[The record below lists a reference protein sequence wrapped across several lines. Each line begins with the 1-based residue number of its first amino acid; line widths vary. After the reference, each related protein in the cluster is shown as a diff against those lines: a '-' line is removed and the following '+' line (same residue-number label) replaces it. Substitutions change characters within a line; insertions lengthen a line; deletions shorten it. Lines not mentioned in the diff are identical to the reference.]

1 MTINE
6 LKQQLLTSYTL
17 ENLNKISITL
27 INLYKNQ
34 QFSIL
39 QKVSDLISDYAKVDI
54 TIEGKGFSKLIML
67 YHPDRLNFYLNE
79 INKCVNQNDFDKLL
93 EHSHIIKLERI
104 EEIAKS
110 LNSIEDLDY
119 SPIYNWDYE
128 TEGFTIIKDNEKIKD
143 TKSKSSGFDFYDA
156 VKMRQYG
163 HTDIEFPYWYLE
175 DVDEIELESSD
186 INDLDGIQFCIH
198 AKIIDVSNNRI
209 ADLTQLSVLINLEEL
224 NISDNLIEH
233 IDVLSNLINL
243 KRLFLSNNLITDI
256 SPLFELELLDYVD
269 LTENR
274 ISLEQIVKLKE
285 LGINLDY

>member
-39 QKVSDLISDYAKVDI
+39 QKVGDLISDFAKVDI

-79 INKCVNQNDFDKLL
+79 INKCVNQNDFDGLL

-198 AKIIDVSNNRI
+198 AKTIDVSNNRI

-256 SPLFELELLDYVD
+256 SPLLELELLDYVD

-274 ISLEQIVKLKE
+274 ISLDQIVKLKE

>member
-39 QKVSDLISDYAKVDI
+39 QKVSDLISDFAKVDI

-79 INKCVNQNDFDKLL
+79 INKCVNQNDFDGLL

-198 AKIIDVSNNRI
+198 AKTIDVSNNRI

-233 IDVLSNLINL
+233 IDVMSNLINL